1 MIKGNILLIEGKR
14 TDRPSFL
21 LGLTRKGFHVSSV
34 PNGSEALKYL
44 EQQKP
49 HLVVIDADS
58 MRTSGKRICLSIRE
72 KSAKLPVVLVI
83 GADLEENEK
92 MDANEVLVLPFTTQ
106 KLINRIR
113 PFLPMPNA
121 EIIKAG
127 PIELDVKHRL
137 VRCRGEQSRLT
148 PRLVTLL
155 RMLIEKRGEVILR
168 EDLFK
173 KAWDTNY
180 TGDTRTLDV
189 HISWLRIAIGDDPRK
204 PRLLKTL
211 RGVGY
216 RLDVD

>member
-14 TDRPSFL
+14 TERPSFL
-21 LGLTRKGFHVSSV
+21 HGLTRKGFHVTSV
-34 PNGSEALKYL
+34 PNGSEALKFL

-49 HLVVIDADS
+49 HLVVVDADS
-58 MRTSGKRICLSIRE
+58 MRTSGKRICFSIRE
-72 KSAKLPVVLVI
+72 MAPKLAIILVI
-83 GADLEENEK
+83 GADIV
-92 MDANEVLVLPFTTQ
+92 MDDKTEANEILSLPFTSQ

-113 PFLPMPNA
+113 PFLPMPNV
-121 EIIKAG
+121 EVIKAG

-137 VRCRGEQSRLT
+137 VRCRGEQARLT

-155 RMLIEKRGEVILR
+155 RLLIDKKGEVILR

-204 PRLLKTL
+204 PKLLKTL

>member
-14 TDRPSFL
+14 TERPSFL
-21 LGLTRKGFHVSSV
+21 HGLTRKGFHVISV
-34 PNGSEALKYL
+34 PNGSEALKFL

-49 HLVVIDADS
+49 HLVVVDADS
-58 MRTSGKRICLSIRE
+58 MRTSGKRICFSIRE
-72 KSAKLPVVLVI
+72 MAPKLAIILVI
-83 GADLEENEK
+83 GADIETDEK
-92 MDANEVLVLPFTTQ
+92 TEANEILSLPFTSQ

-113 PFLPMPNA
+113 PFLPMPNV

-127 PIELDVKHRL
+127 PLELDVKHRL
-137 VRCRGEQSRLT
+137 VRCRGEQARLT

-155 RMLIEKRGEVILR
+155 RLLIDKKGEVILR

-204 PRLLKTL
+204 PKLLKTL

-216 RLDVD
+216 RLDVE

>member
-1 MIKGNILLIEGKR
+1 MMKGNILLIEGKR
-14 TDRPSFL
+14 TERSSFL
-21 LGLTRKGFHVSSV
+21 GGLTRKGFHVTSV
-34 PNGSEALKYL
+34 PSGNEALKLL

-49 HLVVIDADS
+49 HLVVVDADS
-58 MRTSGKRICLSIRE
+58 MRTSGKRICLAIRE
-72 KSAKLPVVLVI
+72 RLPRLPIILVI
-83 GADLEENEK
+83 GSDLEEFEK
-92 MDANEVLVLPFTTQ
+92 AHANEVLALPFTTQ

-121 EIIKAG
+121 EILKVG
-127 PIELDVKHRL
+127 PIELDIKHRL
-137 VRCRGEQSRLT
+137 VRCRGEQARLT

-155 RMLIEKRGEVILR
+155 RMLIDKKGEVILR
-168 EDLFK
+168 EELFK

-204 PRLLKTL
+204 PKLLKTL